1 MKNIE
6 KYKNDIKNGICGCDL
21 HQSIYKIKNGE
32 YAHDCCGKCDK
43 CYDYCIRWLA
53 EEYEEPVLDE
63 VERKYLS
70 DVIKPF
76 GHRVSYIVKRLNGS
90 GYYIAIIVNNF
101 DVMNLPYF
109 TRNTMYKGME
119 VNRKYKL
126 KELGL

>member
-6 KYKNDIKNGICGCDL
+6 KYRDELLERVNVCNW
-21 HQSIYKIKNGE
+21 
-32 YAHDCCGKCDK
+32 
-43 CYDYCIRWLA
+43 YDYLNSDDDCVQDCKACEERFVKWLF
-53 EEYEEPVLDE
+53 EDSEKPVLDE

-76 GHRVSYIVKRLNGS
+76 VHRVSYIVKKLNRS

-101 DVMNLPYF
+101 DVINLPYF

>member
-6 KYKNDIKNGICGCDL
+6 KYRDELLERINVCNW
-21 HQSIYKIKNGE
+21 
-32 YAHDCCGKCDK
+32 
-43 CYDYCIRWLA
+43 YDYFNSDDCVQDCKACEERFVKWLF
-53 EEYEEPVLDE
+53 EDSEKPVLDE

-76 GHRVSYIVKRLNGS
+76 VHRVSYIVKRLNGS

>member
-6 KYKNDIKNGICGCDL
+6 KYRDELLERVNVCNW
-21 HQSIYKIKNGE
+21 
-32 YAHDCCGKCDK
+32 
-43 CYDYCIRWLA
+43 YDYFNSDDDCVQDCKACEERFVKWLF
-53 EEYEEPVLDE
+53 EDSEKPVLDE

-76 GHRVSYIVKRLNGS
+76 VHRVSYIVKKLNGS
-90 GYYIAIIVNNF
+90 GYYIAIVVNNF

>member
-6 KYKNDIKNGICGCDL
+6 KYKDIVLKNLDACSIDPLLRGKMINGYCKGFNCEGCGERV
-21 HQSIYKIKNGE
+21 IK
-32 YAHDCCGKCDK
+32 
-43 CYDYCIRWLA
+43 WLL
-53 EEYEEPVLDE
+53 EEEKEPVLDD